1 MPPLT
6 LRIHVLDRH
15 GRELRLWIPLFLL
28 WLLLLPIAL
37 LILPVLFVVC
47 VVVDIDPFRAVAA
60 VLGVLSGLRDSR
72 IQVDAAEASVF
83 VHVI

>member
-1 MPPLT
+1 M
-6 LRIHVLDRH
+6 
-15 GRELRLWIPLFLL
+15 WIPLFLL
-28 WLLLLPIAL
+28 WLLLLPFAL

-47 VVVDIDPFRAVAA
+47 VVVDVDPFRAVAA
-60 VLGVLSGLRDSR
+60 VLGVLGGLRDSR